1 MSRGVE
7 VPEHLQGHPQGGVKT
22 RPGRE
27 GKERSDG
34 CLLQGEE
41 WGLGEEVIEAH
52 RLIEENRGGLILD
65 LPEEVI
71 GLLRQMMKILR
82 KLAMQFREIR
92 KISDMELSRKRK
104 RMRRRKRRTLQLK
117 LAREEDM
124 MMEVSRRTLEGNMMM
139 GVLRIDMTAGGIAG
153 MRRTG

>member
-1 MSRGVE
+1 M
-7 VPEHLQGHPQGGVKT
+7 
-22 RPGRE
+22 
-27 GKERSDG
+27 
-34 CLLQGEE
+34 
-41 WGLGEEVIEAH
+41 GEEVIEAH

-82 KLAMQFREIR
+82 KLAMQSREIR

-124 MMEVSRRTLEGNMMM
+124 MMEVSRRTLEGNMTM
-139 GVLRIDMTAGGIAG
+139 GVLRIDMTTGGIAG